1 MLRRMISRFGIVRI
15 CSRLQQGDAERG
27 IIVEAGGSVQAGKGI
42 VGQIIGSE
50 EAIGIG
56 AMAQEDSC
64 SFSQISS
71 LTCLAVVAGE
81 ADVKERLT
89 VLWPALRLRHG
100 WAERRFVN
108 FQQMRGWENPFPRTG
123 SARVRSGDYTK
134 SQRSAARGRRVF
146 LQRKKQTAD

>member
-100 WAERRFVN
+100 WH
-108 FQQMRGWENPFPRTG
+108 
-123 SARVRSGDYTK
+123 
-134 SQRSAARGRRVF
+134 
-146 LQRKKQTAD
+146 LCQRKLYPLPVSKHKGHIKACIRDFGIRGQDGFRALPVGYSC